1 MADKKARY
9 LPICAS
15 VNGNARIIK
24 DAPNDWEVVLDPIG
38 KRPLLTG
45 KGENA
50 EDAVYRLHVE
60 YKHWRSSL
68 VREAEANDG

>member
-1 MADKKARY
+1 MTDEKQPRY

-15 VNGNARIIK
+15 VNGNARIIR
-24 DAPNDWEVVLDPIG
+24 DTPNDWEVVLDPIG

-45 KGENA
+45 KGETA
-50 EDAVYRLHVE
+50 DEAVYCLHVE

-68 VREAEANDG
+68 AKNAEASE